1 VTTTAT
7 GSHPV
12 ATPRISAGALFLD
25 DQGRILLLRPTY
37 KSYWDIP
44 GGYVEPG
51 ESPRAACAREIYE
64 ELGIRVRVGR
74 LLSVDWAP
82 HPDEGDKVLFIF
94 DAGWLTAE
102 QLAQITFQDGE
113 IAEYAFVEPER
124 LEQFTIPRLIRRLRA
139 TIRALTDRQP
149 AYLEDGAP
157 QPQAPALV
165 PGLRTCA
172 TDQSRDVGD
181 TSG

>member
-1 VTTTAT
+1 M
-7 GSHPV
+7 
-12 ATPRISAGALFLD
+12 
-25 DQGRILLLRPTY
+25 
-37 KSYWDIP
+37 
-44 GGYVEPG
+44 
-51 ESPRAACAREIYE
+51 
-64 ELGIRVRVGR
+64 
-74 LLSVDWAP
+74 
-82 HPDEGDKVLFIF
+82 LFIF
-94 DAGWLTAE
+94 DAGQLTAE